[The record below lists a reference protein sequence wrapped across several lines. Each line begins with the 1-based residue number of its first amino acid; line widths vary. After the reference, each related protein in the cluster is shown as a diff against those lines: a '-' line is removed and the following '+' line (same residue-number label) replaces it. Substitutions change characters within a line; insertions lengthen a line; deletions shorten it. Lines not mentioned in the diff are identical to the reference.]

1 MSAIPS
7 SIAAVPADVIK
18 KRLILGHHDSNLNHR
33 HSNSHSSVAATI
45 RAIYRTGGAREFFLG
60 WKANLSK
67 DVLFSAV
74 KMSLYE
80 GWARVYLS
88 VKNRSSGKYTV
99 GTAADL
105 NGYEAAG
112 AGMVSG
118 VATAVLT
125 CPIDC
130 VNTRIKSGEEIMQ
143 MDCCNMLIVYH
154 LLPSIHHLSIHA
166 SIYLYIHL
174 FIHITVDTRRA
185 CSLVSN

>member
-1 MSAIPS
+1 LYVLGVSAIPS

-18 KRLILGHHDSNLNHR
+18 KRLILGHHDSSDLNHR
-33 HSNSHSSVAATI
+33 HSNSHNSVTATI
-45 RAIYRTGGAREFFLG
+45 RSIYRTGGAREFFLG

-88 VKNRSSGKYTV
+88 VKNRSSGKYAV

-130 VNTRIKSGEEIMQ
+130 VNTRIKSGEEIIQ
-143 MDCCNMLIVYH
+143 MDCCDMLIVYH
-154 LLPSIHHLSIHA
+154 LLLSIHHLSIYV
-166 SIYLYIHL
+166 SIYSYH
-174 FIHITVDTRRA
+174 T
-185 CSLVSN
+185 C

>member
-18 KRLILGHHDSNLNHR
+18 KRLILGHHGSDLSHN
-33 HSNSHSSVAATI
+33 HSNSNSNSSVSATI
-45 RAIYRTGGAREFFLG
+45 RTIYRTGGMREFFLG

-67 DVLFSAV
+67 DILFSAV

-88 VKNRSSGKYTV
+88 VKNRSSGRHARSM

-130 VNTRIKSGEEIMQ
+130 VNTRIKSGDETMQ
-143 MDCCNMLIVYH
+143 IDWYQHVLSA
-154 LLPSIHHLSIHA
+154 PSLTIHLSIYPYLSIHIYLSI
-166 SIYLYIHL
+166 SIYIYIY
-174 FIHITVDTRRA
+174 
-185 CSLVSN
+185 